1 MVIKVVD
8 VEVDIDIEPSDLS
21 PYDIAEWFDS
31 ATSYDLKILHALTNT
46 YTYTDMISSLCNEL
60 DRHGVE
66 SFLKAFV
73 YEVSKI
79 DMDSYHLINQRVT
92 DYLNNKNS

>member
-1 MVIKVVD
+1 
-8 VEVDIDIEPSDLS
+8 
-21 PYDIAEWFDS
+21 
-31 ATSYDLKILHALTNT
+31 
-46 YTYTDMISSLCNEL
+46 MISGLCNEL

-73 YEVSKI
+73 YEVGKI

>member
-1 MVIKVVD
+1 MVVKVVN
-8 VEVDIDIEPSDLS
+8 VEVDVDIDYEDLS
-21 PYDIAEWFDS
+21 PYDIADWFDN
-31 ATSYDLKILHALTNT
+31 ATLQDLKTLHKLTNI
-46 YTYTDMISSLCNEL
+46 YTDMISGLCNEL

-73 YEVSKI
+73 YEVGKI
-79 DMDSYHLINQRVT
+79 DRVSYLLINQRVT

>member
-8 VEVDIDIEPSDLS
+8 VEADVDTDYEDSS
-21 PYDIAEWFDS
+21 PYDFAEWFDN
-31 ATSYDLKILHALTNT
+31 ATLQDIKTLHTLTN
-46 YTYTDMISSLCNEL
+46 TYTDMISGLCNEL

-73 YEVSKI
+73 YEVGKI
-79 DMDSYHLINQRVT
+79 DIDSYHLINQRVT
-92 DYLNNKNS
+92 DYLKN

>member
-1 MVIKVVD
+1 MVTRTIN
-8 VEVDIDIEPSDLS
+8 VEVDVDIEPSDLS
-21 PYDIAEWFDS
+21 PYDIIV
-31 ATSYDLKILHALTNT
+31 K
-46 YTYTDMISSLCNEL
+46 SLCNEL

-79 DMDSYHLINQRVT
+79 DMDNYHLINQRIT

>member
-1 MVIKVVD
+1 MVVKVVG
-8 VEVDIDIEPSDLS
+8 VEVDVDIDYEDLS
-21 PYDIAEWFDS
+21 PYDIAEWFDN
-31 ATSYDLKILHALTNT
+31 ATLQDLKTLHTLTNIC
-46 YTYTDMISSLCNEL
+46 TDMISGLCNEL

-73 YEVSKI
+73 YEVGKI

>member
-1 MVIKVVD
+1 MVTRTIN
-8 VEVDIDIEPSDLS
+8 VEVDVDIEPSDLS
-21 PYDIAEWFDS
+21 PYDIAEWFGS
-31 ATSYDLKILHALTNT
+31 ASSHDLKVLHTLTNT
-46 YTYTDMISSLCNEL
+46 YTDIVKSLCNEL
-60 DRHGVE
+60 DRHGVD

-79 DMDSYHLINQRVT
+79 DMDNYHLINQRIT

>member
-1 MVIKVVD
+1 MIIKVVD
-8 VEVDIDIEPSDLS
+8 VEVDVDIDCEDLS
-21 PYDIAEWFDS
+21 PYDIAEWFDN
-31 ATSYDLKILHALTNT
+31 ATLQDLKTLHKLTNI
-46 YTYTDMISSLCNEL
+46 YTDMISGLCNEL

-73 YEVSKI
+73 YEVGKI
-79 DMDSYHLINQRVT
+79 DTVSYHLINQRVT

>member
-1 MVIKVVD
+1 MVVKVIE
-8 VEVDIDIEPSDLS
+8 VEVDVDIDYEDLS
-21 PYDIAEWFDS
+21 PYDIAEWFDN
-31 ATSYDLKILHALTNT
+31 ATLQDLKTLRTLTSIYSDT
-46 YTYTDMISSLCNEL
+46 ISRLCNEL
-60 DRHGVE
+60 DVHGVE

-73 YEVSKI
+73 YEVGKI